1 MSDSDDKTKVP
12 IKVWVGGTL
21 GAALFI
27 TALIWGPWWI
37 EGHRL
42 KDNKGELVSSAGIIV
57 TGFRTMIVA
66 IVAGIFTALGLW
78 YTRKK
83 HELDQRQFE
92 HAQQQFATTLRE
104 TQQRDEQQ
112 AELTREGQ
120 VTGRYVEA
128 IKLLA
133 SEKLYERL
141 GGIYSLERIM
151 KDSEKDHETVVEV
164 LAASSDTHHKR
175 RTQVS
180 PATESKTKHR
190 PRYQS
195 SADAQS
201 ELSASE
207 ST

>member
-1 MSDSDDKTKVP
+1 MSGSDDKTKVP

-37 EGHRL
+37 EGHHL
-42 KDNKGELVSSAGIIV
+42 KDDKGELVSSAGIIV
-57 TGFRTMIVA
+57 TGFRTMLVA
-66 IVAGIFTALGLW
+66 IGAGIFTAFGLW

-120 VTGRYVEA
+120 VTGRYVEV
-128 IKLLA
+128 IKLL
-133 SEKLYERL
+133 RL
-141 GGIYSLERIM
+141 LLFHSPRISMDAFELCRICVPFRHQSL
-151 KDSEKDHETVVEV
+151 KHLHA
-164 LAASSDTHHKR
+164 LAGF
-175 RTQVS
+175 Q
-180 PATESKTKHR
+180 
-190 PRYQS
+190 
-195 SADAQS
+195 
-201 ELSASE
+201 
-207 ST
+207 

>member
-12 IKVWVGGTL
+12 IKVCVGGTL

-92 HAQQQFATTLRE
+92 H
-104 TQQRDEQQ
+104 
-112 AELTREGQ
+112 
-120 VTGRYVEA
+120 
-128 IKLLA
+128 
-133 SEKLYERL
+133 
-141 GGIYSLERIM
+141 
-151 KDSEKDHETVVEV
+151 
-164 LAASSDTHHKR
+164 
-175 RTQVS
+175 S
-180 PATESKTKHR
+180 PAKVKSPVDTSR
-190 PRYQS
+190 RS
-195 SADAQS
+195 SYS
-201 ELSASE
+201 PPKSSTNVLVASTV
-207 ST
+207 SNAS